1 MKTRWLVV
9 ALALSLALNIA
20 VLGFYIGT
28 AGGGMPRLSRTSFDP
43 TVGIGRLLRFLPEE
57 RREAVADRDA
67 RRQVRASL
75 RTLRVAQRA
84 VDDALVQEPF
94 DANALTTAL
103 ERFREQFAASQ
114 MRSHAALVDICRKLT
129 PEERTLLATTVRSK
143 RDARPRRDRPPPG

>member
-1 MKTRWLVV
+1 MKTRWLIV
-9 ALALSLALNIA
+9 ALAVSLALNIA
-20 VLGFYIGT
+20 VLGFYIG
-28 AGGGMPRLSRTSFDP
+28 ASGGGMPRLSRTAFDP
-43 TVGIGRLLRFLPEE
+43 TVGVGRLLRFLPEE
-57 RREAVADRDA
+57 RREAVADRAA

-75 RTLRVAQRA
+75 RELRVAQSA

-129 PEERTLLATTVRSK
+129 PEERALLARSA
-143 RDARPRRDRPPPG
+143 RDARPRRDRPPPS